1 MSRMIEFVESH
12 NDLCQSEWFK
22 SDASVEMGRWKAQA
36 FVECDDFVHWAYE
49 QTANPESPLGKAWQ
63 AFGGDA

>member
-1 MSRMIEFVESH
+1 MSRLLEFVHTH

-36 FVECDDFVHWAYE
+36 FVECDDLVYWVAE
-49 QTANPESPLGKAWQ
+49 QTDDAESPLGKAWI